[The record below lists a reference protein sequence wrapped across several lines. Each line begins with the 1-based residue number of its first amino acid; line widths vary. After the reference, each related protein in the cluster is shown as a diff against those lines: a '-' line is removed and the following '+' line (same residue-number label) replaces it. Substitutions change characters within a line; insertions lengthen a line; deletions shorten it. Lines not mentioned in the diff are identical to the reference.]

1 MKKTVRY
8 YLTGIL
14 FGILFLVSSMV
25 SAQAAVGDHYTVN
38 VDGTL
43 YYTKAFELLDYLNE
57 ERTAQGR
64 GTLTMDQTLMD
75 AAMQRAVEC
84 AVNFSHTRPNGSL
97 CFTVTSGCSAENIA
111 AGNSTASATFTQWM
125 DSDGHRYNMLGSAHK
140 SIGIGC
146 YTRGSIHY
154 WVQLFSDK
162 EATTP
167 ITSGNDRKTKTPV
180 EIVEKTNSK
189 IQFNL
194 NSYDQTS
201 DFIVICGKS

>member
-57 ERTAQGR
+57 ERIAQGR
-64 GTLTMDQTLMD
+64 GPLTMDQTLMD

-84 AVNFSHTRPNGSL
+84 AVNFSHTSL
-97 CFTVTSGCSAENIA
+97 
-111 AGNSTASATFTQWM
+111 
-125 DSDGHRYNMLGSAHK
+125 
-140 SIGIGC
+140 
-146 YTRGSIHY
+146 
-154 WVQLFSDK
+154 
-162 EATTP
+162 
-167 ITSGNDRKTKTPV
+167 
-180 EIVEKTNSK
+180 
-189 IQFNL
+189 
-194 NSYDQTS
+194 
-201 DFIVICGKS
+201 